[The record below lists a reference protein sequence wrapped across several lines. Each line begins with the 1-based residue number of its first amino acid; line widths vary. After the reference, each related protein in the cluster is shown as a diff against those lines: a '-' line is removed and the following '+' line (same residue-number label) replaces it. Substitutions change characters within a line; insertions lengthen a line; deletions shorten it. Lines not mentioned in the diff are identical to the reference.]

1 MLFIMFVPGWLS
13 QVKDRIFLY
22 IIHLFYSNKLYKG
35 APPQTVFGSSHP
47 LGLGA
52 NEEPKCEAKSASAE
66 SLHNLI

>member
-1 MLFIMFVPGWLS
+1 
-13 QVKDRIFLY
+13 
-22 IIHLFYSNKLYKG
+22 LYKG